1 MANPIPPRVYID
13 SVQPDDLRYGLLVLY
28 ADKEARIELPVT
40 GPLSAQG
47 DGVETARLALR
58 ELLAALQA
66 AVESSSGIAWPHGR
80 PPVQS

>member
-1 MANPIPPRVYID
+1 MANPIPPRIYID
-13 SVQPDDLRYGLLVLY
+13 SIQRGDLRYRLLVSY
-28 ADKEARIELPVT
+28 AGKQATIELPVT

-58 ELLAALQA
+58 ELLAALQE
-66 AVESSSGIAWPHGR
+66 AVESPAGIAWPHGR

>member
-13 SVQPDDLRYGLLVLY
+13 EVQPDDLRYRLLVSY
-28 ADKEARIELPVT
+28 TGKQATIEVPVT

-66 AVESSSGIAWPHGR
+66 AVESPSGILWPHGR
-80 PPVQS
+80 PPAQS